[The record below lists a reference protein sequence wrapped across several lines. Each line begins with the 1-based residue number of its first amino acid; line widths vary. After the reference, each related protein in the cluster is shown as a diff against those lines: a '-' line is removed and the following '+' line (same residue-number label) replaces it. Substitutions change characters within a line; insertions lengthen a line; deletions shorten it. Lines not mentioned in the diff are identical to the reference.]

1 MRIVNGSVLR
11 VLTNL
16 NLRKAPAT
24 TAPRLATIQADVLVT
39 ALAAPA
45 NGWLRCVVRGWTHA
59 DHPDTIFSEQ
69 SAKSSIQA
77 RSGGGLGWQYV
88 ERIGYASMANP
99 AWWKIED
106 GPA

>member
-1 MRIVNGSVLR
+1 MRIVNGSMLR

-45 NGWLRCVVRGWTHA
+45 NGCGAWFAAGHTPTTLI
-59 DHPDTIFSEQ
+59 P
-69 SAKSSIQA
+69 SSPSRA
-77 RSGGGLGWQYV
+77 HNRVSRRAAAAGLAG
-88 ERIGYASMANP
+88 NT
-99 AWWKIED
+99 
-106 GPA
+106 